1 MRNLL
6 RHSSLRLSIL
16 LHPLGS
22 GRLPS
27 VTVALPLLSDG
38 HLLSILRVWCL
49 HHGEDGFNDEFSIQG
64 GNPVLVD
71 SLRADLASVRLH
83 ARVVDLGDE
92 LDLGW
97 LEGVVVSE
105 VQVDCESATNEG
117 SALRS
122 LNVDVPDHNIILGG
136 LNRHSRDRC
145 TCKVSKFL
153 VRENS
158 KFG

>member
-105 VQVDCESATNEG
+105 VQVDCESSTNEG
-117 SALRS
+117 SALRP
-122 LNVDVPDHNIILGG
+122 LNMDVPDHNIIFG
-136 LNRHSRDRC
+136 RRDFDSWDGC
-145 TCKVSKFL
+145 TREVAKLL